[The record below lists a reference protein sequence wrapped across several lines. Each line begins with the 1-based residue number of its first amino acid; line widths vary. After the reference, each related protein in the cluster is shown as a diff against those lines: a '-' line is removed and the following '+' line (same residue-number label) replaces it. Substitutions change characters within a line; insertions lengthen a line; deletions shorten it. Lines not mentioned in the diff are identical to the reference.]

1 MIQRRAVRR
10 IVGVVLKG
18 LVACVSTAGWAQA
31 PVSFVIRD
39 EYAVGSYATSVV
51 VGDFNGDGVL
61 DLAAANWSSAS
72 VSVLMGVGDGTFA
85 PERRFAVGNQP
96 VSLTVGDFNGDG
108 VLDLA
113 AGISDSGFG
122 SVSVLLGLGDG
133 TFSAQGHFALG
144 VGDGTFAAA
153 RRFEAS
159 TWCLSVAVGDFNGD
173 GLLDVAVGTRG
184 GLSVMLG
191 VGDGTFAAPSYYWLG
206 MGPSVAVGDFNGDGL
221 LDLAIANSSS
231 SVSVLLGRGDGTSAV
246 EQRFGAGSS
255 PAAIAVGRFNG
266 GA

>member
-133 TFSAQGHFALG
+133 TFSAQGHFA
-144 VGDGTFAAA
+144 VGGGP
-153 RRFEAS
+153 S
-159 TWCLSVAVGDFNGD
+159 SVVVGDFNGD
-173 GLLDVAVGTRG
+173 GILDVVVGTG
-184 GLSVMLG
+184 GGVSVMLG

-206 MGPSVAVGDFNGDGL
+206 MGRSVAVGDFNGDGV
-221 LDLAIANSSS
+221 LDLA
-231 SVSVLLGRGDGTSAV
+231 
-246 EQRFGAGSS
+246 
-255 PAAIAVGRFNG
+255 
-266 GA
+266 